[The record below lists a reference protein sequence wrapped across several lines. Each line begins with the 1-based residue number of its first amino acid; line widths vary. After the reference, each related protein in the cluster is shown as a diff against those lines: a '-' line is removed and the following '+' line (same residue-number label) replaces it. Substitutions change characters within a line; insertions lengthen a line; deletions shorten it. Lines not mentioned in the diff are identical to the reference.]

1 MGKPPCGCNEVNYMS
16 IKKSSA
22 AKELRNLAV
31 TICCLLFS
39 TGLTGVFFWLSDGRD
54 KGYAGVVFVL
64 GVALTSC
71 FTEGYVW
78 GIVSAIIGTLMVN
91 WAFTVPFMEFDITP
105 QGYALTFFVMLAVA
119 VLISMLT
126 TQIKKDGELN
136 AAAHREKMRADLLR
150 SLSHD
155 IRTPLTSIST
165 ASSAILENQDTLP
178 DSAKTE
184 LIADVKRE
192 ADWLI
197 RAFENILTITR
208 VDMCADSFTKKPEAA
223 EEVIGEV
230 IAMFSKRSKNVN
242 VVIDLPEELVIV
254 PMDALLIEQVLKN
267 LLENVADH
275 GGSATEAVLK
285 LRITGSRAVFSVA
298 DNGDG
303 IPEPLLGHLFDADA
317 LEKIKFN
324 GDTTRGMGIGLELC
338 RSVVTLHGGEIRGY
352 NKDRGAVFEFWLPM
366 E

>member
-1 MGKPPCGCNEVNYMS
+1 MS

-22 AKELRNLAV
+22 VRELRNFSV
-31 TICCLLFS
+31 MFCCLLFS
-39 TGLTGVFFWLSDGRD
+39 TGLSGVFFWLSDGCD

-64 GVALTSC
+64 GVALTSR

-91 WAFTVPFMEFDITP
+91 WAFTVPFMAFDITP
-105 QGYALTFFVMLAVA
+105 QGYALTFFVMLTVA

-126 TQIKKDGELN
+126 TQIKKDGELKT
-136 AAAHREKMRADLLR
+136 AAHREKMRADLLR

-165 ASSAILENQDTLP
+165 AASAYLENQNTLP
-178 DSAKTE
+178 ESAKEE
-184 LIADVKRE
+184 LINDVRRE
-192 ADWLI
+192 ADWLT
-197 RAFENILTITR
+197 RAFDNILTITR
-208 VDMCADSFTKKPEAA
+208 VDMSGESFHKQSEAA

-230 IAMFSKRSKNVN
+230 IAMFTKRTNSIN
-242 VVIDLPEELVIV
+242 VVVDLPEELVIV
-254 PMDALLIEQVLKN
+254 PMDAMLIEQVIKN

-285 LRITGSRAVFSVA
+285 LRIENKRAVFSVS

-317 LEKIKFN
+317 LDKIKYN
-324 GDTTRGMGIGLELC
+324 GDATRGMGIGLELC

-352 NKDRGAVFEFWLPM
+352 NKDKGAVFEFWIPM

>member
-1 MGKPPCGCNEVNYMS
+1 MS

-22 AKELRNLAV
+22 AIELRNFAV
-31 TICCLLFS
+31 TLCCLLFS
-39 TGLTGVFFWLSDGRD
+39 TGLSGVFFWLSEGHD
-54 KGYAGVVFVL
+54 KGYASVIFVL
-64 GVALTSC
+64 GVALTSR
-71 FTEGYVW
+71 FTDGYVW

-91 WAFTVPFMEFDITP
+91 WAFTVPFMAFDITP

-119 VLISMLT
+119 VIISMLT
-126 TQIKKDGELN
+126 TQIKKDGELK

-150 SLSHD
+150 ALSHD

-165 ASSAILENQDTLP
+165 ASSAYLENRDTLP
-178 DSAKTE
+178 EAAKTE

-192 ADWLI
+192 ADWLA

-208 VDMCADSFTKKPEAA
+208 VDMCGDSFQKKPEAA

-230 IAMFSKRSKNVN
+230 IAMFAKRSNKVN

-254 PMDALLIEQVLKN
+254 PMDALLIEQVIKN
-267 LLENVADH
+267 LLENAADH

-285 LRITGSRAVFSVA
+285 LRVEGKRAVFSVA
-298 DNGDG
+298 DNGKG
-303 IPEPLLGHLFDADA
+303 IPAALLGHLFDADA
-317 LEKIKFN
+317 LEKIKYN
-324 GDTTRGMGIGLELC
+324 GDSTRGMGIGLELC
-338 RSVVTLHGGEIRGY
+338 RSVVMLHGGDIRGY
-352 NKDRGAVFEFWLPM
+352 NTETGAVFEFWLPM

>member
-1 MGKPPCGCNEVNYMS
+1 M
-16 IKKSSA
+16 
-22 AKELRNLAV
+22 
-31 TICCLLFS
+31 
-39 TGLTGVFFWLSDGRD
+39 
-54 KGYAGVVFVL
+54 
-64 GVALTSC
+64 
-71 FTEGYVW
+71 W
-78 GIVSAIIGTLMVN
+78 GIVSAVIGTLMVN
-91 WAFTVPFMEFDITP
+91 WAFTVPFMAFDITP
-105 QGYALTFFVMLAVA
+105 QGYALTFFVMLTVA

-126 TQIKKDGELN
+126 TQIKKDGELK

-165 ASSAILENQDTLP
+165 ASSAFLENQDTLP

-208 VDMCADSFTKKPEAA
+208 VDMCADSFTKNPEAA

-285 LRITGSRAVFSVA
+285 LRITGNRAVFSVA

-317 LEKIKFN
+317 LDKIKFN

-352 NKDRGAVFEFWLPM
+352 NKDKGAVFEFWLPM